1 MFWVFFFDM
10 FWECVFGECVFEMC
24 FWDMLCVYFVKYCVF
39 LMCSFMVLYISCILL
54 YVYIYKNDS
63 KIYLYFDFFIM
74 NTFHSTMSSTAATI
88 SPFFTDE
95 FLKNFDKAVASV
107 VIKEKSA
114 TITYEFVHKL
124 IDAQEFIR
132 LQALK
137 NMFPNEFKSL
147 PRKKK
152 ETEKTEETEADA
164 SEKSE

>member
-1 MFWVFFFDM
+1 
-10 FWECVFGECVFEMC
+10 
-24 FWDMLCVYFVKYCVF
+24 
-39 LMCSFMVLYISCILL
+39 
-54 YVYIYKNDS
+54 
-63 KIYLYFDFFIM
+63 
-74 NTFHSTMSSTAATI
+74 MSSTAATI